1 MTDRCGCGVV
11 VRRRP
16 DDPWVVF
23 RKIAVALR
31 SVRSEWHGDVVLYL
45 GLLDARALDEESSRP
60 HGSDFFA
67 VSTIQ
72 VGDTA
77 TMLGVRVV
85 VAEMDRGWFF
95 VRVPR

>member
-1 MTDRCGCGVV
+1 MTRGY
-11 VRRRP
+11 
-16 DDPWVVF
+16 DDAGGHALVVF

-31 SVRSEWHGDVVLYL
+31 SVRSEWRGDVVLHI
-45 GLLDARALDEESSRP
+45 GLLDARSLDEESSRP
-60 HGSDFFA
+60 FGSDFFPA
-67 VSTIQ
+67 STIQ